1 MNINRVMLVDDEEE
15 VRLSVAQTLELAD
28 FAVETFSNAED
39 ALRNLSQ
46 DWPGIVITDLKMPR
60 VDGHEFLKRVMAI
73 DSDLPVIVLTAH
85 GDIPIAVRAMR
96 DGAYDFME
104 KSTEPDY
111 LISLIYRALE
121 KRSLILENRGLRR
134 ELGTARELEGR
145 LIGKSAAMENLRN
158 LAMNLADTD
167 VDVLLVGETGT
178 GKEVTA
184 RCLHD
189 FGHRGK
195 HPFVALNCG
204 ALAESVIESELFG
217 HEAGAFTGANKRRI
231 GKIEYAQGGTLFLDE
246 IESMPANM
254 QVRLLRI
261 LQERALERVGG
272 NETVNINIR
281 VIAASKI
288 DLREAVEARSFRED
302 LQYRLQ
308 VAQIMLPPLRKRI
321 EDVPLLF
328 RNFVDE
334 AAVRYRRPIPAIDA
348 SAMQGLMA
356 RRWPGNVRELRNA
369 AERFVLG
376 LDDPDDFGGKA
387 GMDDSFAPQSLNDQ
401 MDHYERDIIS
411 RALRK
416 HKGQVG
422 ITADALGLPRKTLYL
437 RMQKYD
443 LSREDFM

>member
-15 VRLSVAQTLELAD
+15 VRLSVAQTLELSGFD
-28 FAVETFSNAED
+28 VETYSNAED
-39 ALRNLSQ
+39 ALRNLAPG
-46 DWPGIVITDLKMPR
+46 WPGIVITDLKMPR
-60 VDGHEFLKRVMAI
+60 VDGHAFLKRIMTI
-73 DSDLPVIVLTAH
+73 DRDLPVIILTAH
-85 GDIPIAVRAMR
+85 GDIPIAVRTIR

-104 KSTEPDY
+104 KSAEPDY
-111 LISLIYRALE
+111 LISIIYRALE
-121 KRSLILENRGLRR
+121 KRSLVLENRGLRR
-134 ELGTARELEGR
+134 ELGSARELESR
-145 LIGKSAAMENLRN
+145 LVGKSGAMEKLRN
-158 LAMNLADTD
+158 LVMNLADTD
-167 VDVLLVGETGT
+167 VDVLLLGDTGT

-189 FGHRGK
+189 FGRRGK

-231 GKIEYAQGGTLFLDE
+231 GKIEYAEGGTLFLDE

-254 QVRLLRI
+254 QVRLLRV

-272 NETVNINIR
+272 NETVHVDIR

-288 DLREAVEARSFRED
+288 DLREAVADGAFRED

-308 VAQIMLPPLRKRI
+308 VAQIMLAPLRNRI

-334 AAVRYRRPIPAIDA
+334 AALRYRRPVPDLDQATL
-348 SAMQGLMA
+348 QGLMA
-356 RRWPGNVRELRNA
+356 RSWPGNVRELRNA

-376 LDDPDDFGGKA
+376 LNDPDDIEEANSGDGA
-387 GMDDSFAPQSLNDQ
+387 TPTQSLQDQ
-401 MDHYERDIIS
+401 MESFERDTIA
-411 RALRK
+411 RALEQ
-416 HKGQVG
+416 HSGQIGV
-422 ITADALGLPRKTLYL
+422 TADALGLPRKTLYL
-437 RMQKYD
+437 RMQKYGLRRD
-443 LSREDFM
+443 DFV